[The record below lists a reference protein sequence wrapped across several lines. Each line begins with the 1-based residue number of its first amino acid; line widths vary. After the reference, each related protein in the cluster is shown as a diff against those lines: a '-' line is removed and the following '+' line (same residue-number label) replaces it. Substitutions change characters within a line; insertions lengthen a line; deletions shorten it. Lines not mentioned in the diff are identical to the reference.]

1 MNSHRSTKLILQLTP
16 CIAAMATVLVS
27 VPQSPA
33 SAVSGGGMPGAP
45 RRAAAVIAAGAEHTC
60 ARLSDGTVKCWGR
73 NDHGQLGQGDTV
85 SRGFDVGT
93 MGDDLPPVDLGT
105 GRTAIAIAAGIEHT
119 CALLD
124 DHTVK
129 CWGYNTLGSAR
140 PG

>member
-1 MNSHRSTKLILQLTP
+1 MNSHRSKKLILLLTP
-16 CIAAMATVLVS
+16 CIAAVATVIVS

-33 SAVSGGGMPGAP
+33 SAVAGGGILGVP
-45 RRAAAVIAAGAEHTC
+45 RRAAAVIATGESHTC
-60 ARLSDGTVKCWGR
+60 ARLADGTVKCWGR

-105 GRTAIAIAAGIEHT
+105 GRTAIAIAVGIGHT
-119 CALLD
+119 LCAPRRP
-124 DHTVK
+124 HGEV
-129 CWGYNTLGSAR
+129 LGIQCVRSAR